1 MQAFWEW
8 FVSPGGGIVATWVG
22 GIGTTAAFAVAFF
35 GQLRE
40 RHDREEAIEQE
51 RQDRQE
57 DIQRLEDKEH
67 QSRQVAA
74 WIEKTGGS
82 SLEDEAREA
91 ACEVVLLQNT
101 SHMPVYNVVVTLVS
115 GTSVGST
122 TGEQMVETDPKT
134 MSQRVFLVLPPGLH
148 ETKMKQQVPDGS
160 FARYTVEVAFTTTDG
175 KHWARRGTGRLDEL
189 QKEPFKVMGV
199 EEPRAPDD
207 LRRLSY

>member
-1 MQAFWEW
+1 MLDWGDVPSW
-8 FVSPGGGIVATWVG
+8 LGGL
-22 GIGTTAAFAVAFF
+22 GTTAAFIVAFC
-35 GQLRE
+35 GQRKE
-40 RHDREEAIEQE
+40 RGDRQEAIREERE
-51 RQDRQE
+51 DRQE

-82 SLEDEAREA
+82 SQEDEAREA
-91 ACEVVLLQNT
+91 AREVVFLQNT
-101 SHMPVYNVVVTLVS
+101 SHMPIYNVVVTLVS

-134 MSQRVFLVLPPGLH
+134 MSRRVFLVLPPGLH
-148 ETKMKQQVPDGS
+148 ETEMEQQVPDGS

-189 QKEPFKVMGV
+189 KGEPFKVMAV